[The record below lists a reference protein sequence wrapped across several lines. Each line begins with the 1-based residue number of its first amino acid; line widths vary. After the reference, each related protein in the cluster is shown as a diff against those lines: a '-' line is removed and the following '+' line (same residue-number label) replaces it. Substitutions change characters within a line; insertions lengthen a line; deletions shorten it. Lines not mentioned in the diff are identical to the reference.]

1 MESDRRTFVKTM
13 ASMAVGATGLARPGT
28 ARSIPVQ
35 DQLDRIGVQLY
46 TVSRT
51 MAEDFEGTL
60 ERIASIGYDE
70 VEFAGYFER
79 TPVEVR
85 SALEAAGMQA
95 PSAHIN
101 YAVLQDGWDRILD
114 DSLTI
119 GHSYL
124 ICPSLPGE
132 VRRSLDGYRRVTE
145 VFNRAGEQARAA
157 GIQFGYHNH
166 TFEFEAI
173 EGQVPYDLMI
183 AETDPRFV
191 TFQLDLFWI
200 RSGGGDPLA
209 YFARHPG
216 RFSSVHVKDMDGS
229 PEQRMVDVGK
239 GVIDFAAIFAQR
251 ERAGIE
257 HFFIEHDQPED
268 PLESVRA
275 SYQYL
280 ARLTF

>member
-1 MESDRRTFVKTM
+1 MGSDRRTFVKTV
-13 ASMAVGATGLARPGT
+13 ASMAVGATGLARPGIP
-28 ARSIPVQ
+28 RSGPVP

-46 TVSRT
+46 TVRRA

-60 ERIASIGYDE
+60 ERIGSIGYDE
-70 VEFAGYFER
+70 VEFAGYFD
-79 TPVEVR
+79 R
-85 SALEAAGMQA
+85 SPSSVKGALDAVGLRA
-95 PSAHIN
+95 PSAHVN

-114 DSLTI
+114 DSRTI

-173 EGQVPYDLMI
+173 EGRVPYDLMI
-183 AETDPRFV
+183 AETDPQLV

-229 PEQRMVDVGK
+229 PEQQMVDVGK
-239 GVIDFAAIFAQR
+239 GVIDFATIFAQR

-257 HFFIEHDQPED
+257 HFFIEHDQPEN

>member
-1 MESDRRTFVKTM
+1 MEPDRRTFVKT
-13 ASMAVGATGLARPGT
+13 AAALAVGATGLAPRGT
-28 ARSIPVQ
+28 ARSVPVPA
-35 DQLDRIGVQLY
+35 QLDRIGVQLY
-46 TVSRT
+46 TVRGRL
-51 MAEDFEGTL
+51 AEDFDGTL

-70 VEFAGYFER
+70 VEFAGYFDR
-79 TPVEVR
+79 SPSAVR
-85 SALEAAGMQA
+85 CALDAVGLRA
-95 PSAHIN
+95 PSAHVN
-101 YAVLQDGWDRILD
+101 YAVLENGWDRILD
-114 DSLTI
+114 NSVTI
-119 GHSYL
+119 GHSYV
-124 ICPSLPGE
+124 ICPGLPGE
-132 VRRSLDGYRRVTE
+132 VRRSLDGYRRATE

-173 EGQVPYDLMI
+173 EGRVPYDVLLT
-183 AETDPRFV
+183 ETEPQFV
-191 TFQLDLFWI
+191 TFQMDLFWI

-275 SYQYL
+275 SYQK
-280 ARLTF
+280 

>member
-1 MESDRRTFVKTM
+1 MEPDRRTFVKT
-13 ASMAVGATGLARPGT
+13 AAALAVGATGLAPRGT
-28 ARSIPVQ
+28 ARSVPVPA
-35 DQLDRIGVQLY
+35 QLDRIGVQLY
-46 TVSRT
+46 TVRGL

-70 VEFAGYFER
+70 VELWGSSDRSPSA
-79 TPVEVR
+79 VR
-85 SALEAAGMQA
+85 GALDAVGLRA
-95 PSAHIN
+95 PSTHVN
-101 YAVLQDGWDRILD
+101 YAVLQNGWDRTLD
-114 DSLTI
+114 DSVTI

-166 TFEFEAI
+166 AFEFDAI
-173 EGQVPYDLMI
+173 EGRVPYDVLLT
-183 AETDPRFV
+183 ETEPQFV
-191 TFQLDLFWI
+191 TFQMDLFWI
-200 RSGGGDPLA
+200 RSGGADPLG
-209 YFARHPG
+209 YFVRHPG

-229 PEQRMVDVGK
+229 PQRRMVDVGK

-257 HFFIEHDQPED
+257 HFFVEHDQPED
-268 PLESVRA
+268 PLESVRT
-275 SYQYL
+275 SYRYL